1 MENETMI
8 EIHDLVKTYKI
19 YDKPI
24 DRLKESLSLTHK
36 QYSREFHALNGVN
49 LTVKK
54 GENIGII
61 GTNGAGKSTLLKIIT
76 GVLSPTSGSVTVNG
90 KISALLELGA
100 GFNPEYTGLENIYL
114 NGTMMGYT
122 REEVDVKVEG
132 ILQFAD
138 IGDFIYQP
146 VKTYSSGMFA
156 RLAFAVAI
164 NVEPE
169 ILIVDEALSVGDV
182 FFQAKCYKKFEE
194 LKEKGTT
201 ILFVSHALGTIAKY
215 CDRVVFLNKG
225 TKIAEGSPKDMVDL
239 YKKYLVK
246 QEPSQIDKH
255 TDYVDEVGEILQNEG
270 QWKTKLV
277 QNPRINS
284 YGNMKGEIV
293 DFAIVDYNNRITNN
307 ITKGKMFSI
316 KIRVKFHATIE
327 DPIFAFTILN
337 MQGTELTGTN
347 TMYEETG
354 VLLVNDQDEKIVTFT
369 QEMNLQGGEYLL
381 SLGLTGYNNGEFT
394 VYHRLYEVCNLI
406 VISEKNTVGFYDMKS
421 VIEIE

>member
-36 QYSREFHALNGVN
+36 QYSREFHALNRVN

-54 GENIGII
+54 GENVGII

-76 GVLSPTSGSVTVNG
+76 GVLSPTNGSVKVNG

-122 REEVDVKVEG
+122 REEVNEKVKD

-169 ILIVDEALSVGDV
+169 ILIIDEVLAVGDSR
-182 FFQAKCYKKFEE
+182 FQMKCIEKMKE
-194 LKEKGTT
+194 LKELGTT
-201 ILFVSHALGTIAKY
+201 ILFVSHATEQVKRFCNKAIWIKNGT
-215 CDRVVFLNKG
+215 VHMQGESSQV
-225 TKIAEGSPKDMVDL
+225 VDL
-239 YKKYLVK
+239 YENYMKYGESVDMNLLNTDKNDVVDDFQVPQDNTIVASIVKTEMGKKHFMTFDTLSVDITYEIYDETVETFLLGVAIYTSDRK
-246 QEPSQIDKH
+246 GYIFGPNTFLDKEKIPNKKGRHKVRYIVPKLLLLQGSYVIDVGLFNNKGIVML
-255 TDYVDEVGEILQNEG
+255 DYKESIYNFDVSNPYFSEGQFYMDHFWEIL
-270 QWKTKLV
+270 K
-277 QNPRINS
+277 
-284 YGNMKGEIV
+284 
-293 DFAIVDYNNRITNN
+293 
-307 ITKGKMFSI
+307 
-316 KIRVKFHATIE
+316 
-327 DPIFAFTILN
+327 
-337 MQGTELTGTN
+337 
-347 TMYEETG
+347 
-354 VLLVNDQDEKIVTFT
+354 
-369 QEMNLQGGEYLL
+369 
-381 SLGLTGYNNGEFT
+381 
-394 VYHRLYEVCNLI
+394 
-406 VISEKNTVGFYDMKS
+406 
-421 VIEIE
+421 